1 MTAGQVDDYTGA
13 AVLLDRLPAAEW
25 LITDRGHDA
34 GRFRDALQ
42 DKGIKPCIP
51 GRKSRGK
58 TIRYDR
64 RRYRQRNRITIT

>member
-13 AVLLDRLPAAEW
+13 AVLLGSLPAAKW
-25 LITDRGHDA
+25 LIADRGHDA
-34 GRFRDALQ
+34 GWFRDALQ